1 VNSGPTD
8 EDARLALLARSGD
21 RQAFHRLLL
30 RLMPRLIAAI
40 RTAGV
45 EPSEVDDVVQDA
57 SLAIWRGLGGYDA
70 EQPVAPWTAV
80 IAINKARDWRRRR
93 KSRAAW
99 LGASQ
104 LDYSLPDATPGP
116 QDQALDRVALDRAR
130 RAINALPNSLRLPL
144 QMTAILGFSQTE
156 TAAALGVSVKAVE
169 LRIARARDKL
179 RQTLGGDGSGEA

>member
-1 VNSGPTD
+1 VSSGPGD
-8 EDARLALLARSGD
+8 EDVRLALKARGGD

-30 RLMPRLIAAI
+30 RIMPRLIAAV

-45 EPSEVDDVVQDA
+45 APSEVDDVVQDA

-70 EQPVAPWTAV
+70 GQPVAPWAAV

-104 LDYSLPDATPGP
+104 LDETVPDTAANP
-116 QDQALDRVALDRAR
+116 QDQALDRIALDRAR
-130 RAINALPNSLRLPL
+130 RAISALPDSLRLPL

-156 TAAALGVSVKAVE
+156 TAAALGVSVKAIE
-169 LRIARARDKL
+169 LRIARAREKL
-179 RQTLGGDGSGEA
+179 RQALGADSSGQA